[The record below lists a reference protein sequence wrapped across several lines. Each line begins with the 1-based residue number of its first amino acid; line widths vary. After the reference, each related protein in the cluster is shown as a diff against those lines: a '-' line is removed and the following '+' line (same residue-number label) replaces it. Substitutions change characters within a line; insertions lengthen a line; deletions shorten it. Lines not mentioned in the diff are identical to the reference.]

1 MFLFRCYLFRLFA
14 VVVFAAVSSSSFLK
28 VLGQSWFSFK
38 DVLDAIGEMSEIMK
52 KNPNT
57 LSNWSPS
64 FEMKNTH
71 NENELTAYLMI
82 FTAGYDVNRKDST
95 DQF

>member
-1 MFLFRCYLFRLFA
+1 M
-14 VVVFAAVSSSSFLK
+14 
-28 VLGQSWFSFK
+28 
-38 DVLDAIGEMSEIMK
+38 LDAIGEMSDIMK

-57 LSNWSPS
+57 LSNRSPS

-82 FTAGYDVNRKDST
+82 FTAGYDVNRKESA

>member
-1 MFLFRCYLFRLFA
+1 M
-14 VVVFAAVSSSSFLK
+14 S
-28 VLGQSWFSFK
+28 
-38 DVLDAIGEMSEIMK
+38 DVMK

-57 LSNWSPS
+57 LSNRSPS

-82 FTAGYDVNRKDST
+82 FTAGYDVNRKESA